1 MLIFK
6 ELQGKCFDCKL
17 SNSDSICEDGSIG
30 LSAHYNG
37 DLDVV
42 DNDGGCSVNQ
52 DGSSLC
58 G

>member
-37 DLDVV
+37 YLDVV
-42 DNDGGCSVNQ
+42 DKDG
-52 DGSSLC
+52 
-58 G
+58 